1 VFPHTRALTEPTELE
16 EERRLAYVGIT
27 RAQRRLHLT
36 HAWSRSLFGNTQYN
50 PPSRFLEEIP
60 AELVQAKGN
69 ATGRSSYGRQSYRDR
84 DRSYAEPAAYRRR
97 SPLSSFD
104 PDEDAAEA
112 HRERVVEAALRAG
125 KNRPAPS
132 GAESIGLRTGDD
144 VSHPTFGE
152 GVIVEIRGDGDRAEA
167 TIRFRDVG
175 TKHLSLAWAP
185 LTKI

>member
-1 VFPHTRALTEPTELE
+1 
-16 EERRLAYVGIT
+16 T

-36 HAWSRSLFGNTQYN
+36 HAWSRQLFGNTQYN
-50 PPSRFLEEIP
+50 PPSRFLDEIP
-60 AELVQAKGN
+60 ADLVQSKGN
-69 ATGRSSYGRQSYRDR
+69 VTGRSSYGRQSYRDR
-84 DRSYAEPAAYRRR
+84 DRSYGDPAPYRRR
-97 SPLSSFD
+97 AALSSFD

-125 KNRPAPS
+125 QSRPTPS
-132 GAESIGLRTGDD
+132 GAESIGLRIGDD

-152 GVIVEIRGDGDRAEA
+152 GVIVEVRGEGDRAEA